1 MKKEYVNPIT
11 TIYKIRVSNVLAASL
26 PKGGYDDGSGDADS
40 REDFTE
46 NIDNNNRNSI
56 WDNAW

>member
-11 TIYKIRVSNVLAASL
+11 TIYKIRVSKVLAASL
-26 PKGGYDDGSGDADS
+26 PKAVDDEGSGEADS
-40 REDFTE
+40 RENYIE
-46 NIDNNNRNSI
+46 SIDDNYRGSI

>member
-1 MKKEYVNPIT
+1 MKKEYINPIT

-26 PKGGYDDGSGDADS
+26 PDGGPDDGSGDAES
-40 REDFTE
+40 RENYTE
-46 NIDNNNRNSI
+46 SIDDNNRGSI